1 MQNLAGQAKESLGRA
16 TGDKDTE
23 NRGKGDQAKSNL
35 KDAGE
40 KVTSWRGTRAPEPP
54 RHQDRALSHPS
65 VCVPAKG
72 RPVRAHT

>member
-54 RHQDRALSHPS
+54 
-65 VCVPAKG
+65 PAPRSRFEPPICLCAG
-72 RPVRAHT
+72 